1 MRFERQ
7 QVRSSKMARYR
18 GPRLKIVRRFGQQ
31 LPGLTRKSAENRPYP
46 PGQHGM
52 GRKPKPSDYRI
63 RLEEKQK
70 LRNNYGLS
78 ERQLRTYFRHAAALK
93 GDTGGNLLSLL
104 ESRLDNVVFR
114 AGFAPT
120 IPAARQ
126 LVTHGH
132 LRVNGRK
139 VDIPSYRVK
148 EGDAISLRDKS
159 KNNEI
164 LKAAFASPT
173 LEVPSYMQRDDAA
186 LEAKVTAT
194 PSREDVPLDI
204 QENLIIEH
212 YSRVA

>member
-1 MRFERQ
+1 
-7 QVRSSKMARYR
+7 MARDT
-18 GPRLKIVRRFGQQ
+18 GPRLKIVRRFGQH

-46 PGQHGM
+46 PGQHGL
-52 GRKPKPSDYRI
+52 GRRPKPSGFRL

-70 LRNNYGLS
+70 LRHNYGLS
-78 ERQLRTYFRHAAALK
+78 ERQLRKYFRRAASSK
-93 GDTGGNLLSLL
+93 GDTGQRLLQLL

-132 LRVNGRK
+132 MRINGK
-139 VDIPSYRVK
+139 KCDIPSYIVRAGDLISIK
-148 EGDAISLRDKS
+148 EKS
-159 KNNEI
+159 QKIPVVVETFP
-164 LKAAFASPT
+164 APT
-173 LEVPSYMQRDDAA
+173 LEVPSY
-186 LEAKVTAT
+186 L
-194 PSREDVPLDI
+194 SREDGKMEVTYNALPTRDDIPLDI

>member
-1 MRFERQ
+1 MSRET
-7 QVRSSKMARYR
+7 
-18 GPRLKIVRRFGQQ
+18 GPRLKIVRRFGQH

-46 PGQHGM
+46 PGQHGL
-52 GRKPKPSDYRI
+52 GRRPKPSGYRI

-70 LRNNYGLS
+70 LRFNYGIS
-78 ERQLRTYFRHAAALK
+78 ERQLRKYFRKAAASK
-93 GDTGGNLLSLL
+93 GDTGQRLLQLL

-132 LRVNGRK
+132 LLINGRK
-139 VDIPSYRVK
+139 CDIPSYDVRAGDLLGLK
-148 EGDAISLRDKS
+148 EKS
-159 KNNEI
+159 KKMPTVVESFP
-164 LKAAFASPT
+164 APT
-173 LEVPSYMQRDDAA
+173 LELPSYLTREDGNMEATYNALPTRDDI
-186 LEAKVTAT
+186 
-194 PSREDVPLDI
+194 PLDI

>member
-1 MRFERQ
+1 
-7 QVRSSKMARYR
+7 MARNR
-18 GPRLKIVRRFGQQ
+18 GPRLKIVRRFGQH

-52 GRKPKPSDYRI
+52 GRRPKPSDYRV

-70 LRNNYGLS
+70 LRNNYGVS
-78 ERQLRTYFRHAAALK
+78 ERQLRKYFRKAVSHK
-93 GDTGGNLLSLL
+93 GDTGQHLLQML

-114 AGFAPT
+114 AGYAPT

-132 LRVNGRK
+132 FKVNGKKVDVPSYQLRVGE
-139 VDIPSYRVK
+139 IISVK
-148 EGDAISLRDKS
+148 EKS
-159 KNNEI
+159 KKVPMIE
-164 LKAAFASPT
+164 ATFPSPT
-173 LEVPSYMQRDDAA
+173 LEVPSYLQRADDKM
-186 LEAKVTAT
+186 EVTFLAEPT
-194 PSREDVPLDI
+194 REDVPLDL